1 MKKDDLMNELLEEI
15 REIIKIMKEILYSPE
30 YSILFGRI
38 NIEKP
43 KIKEEKNTNIK
54 EINLFN

>member
-1 MKKDDLMNELLEEI
+1 MKKDDLMNEFLEEI
-15 REIIKIMKEILYSPE
+15 REIIEIMKEILYCPE